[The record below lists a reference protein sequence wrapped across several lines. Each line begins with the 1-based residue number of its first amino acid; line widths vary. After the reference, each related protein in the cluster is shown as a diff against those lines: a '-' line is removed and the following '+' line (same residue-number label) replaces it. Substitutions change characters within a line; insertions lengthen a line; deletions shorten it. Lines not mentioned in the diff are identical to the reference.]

1 MSAGTE
7 NFGFDEEIEEEI
19 EEEIVSLEDE
29 TDEVVEVTTAEG
41 PVYELGPGGK
51 LVLKDSD

>member
-7 NFGFDEEIEEEI
+7 NFGFEEEV